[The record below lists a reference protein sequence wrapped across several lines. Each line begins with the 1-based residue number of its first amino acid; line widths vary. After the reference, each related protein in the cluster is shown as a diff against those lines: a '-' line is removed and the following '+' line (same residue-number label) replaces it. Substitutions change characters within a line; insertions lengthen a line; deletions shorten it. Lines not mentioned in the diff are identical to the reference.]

1 MCHDL
6 PNIQLIIQST
16 HTYRNI
22 NLNQNLSP
30 TLSARHCDLNSI
42 KTEHRVLF
50 LLCLFGCKFE
60 RDSQRY
66 GNERSR
72 LQRETIKVAN
82 FQIVIDM
89 IKPIKRIKNTA
100 KKKRKKQNSLS
111 LSFRNKNQTSRFLPF
126 LFLHFLTIVMIA
138 FVILSLLSFFG
149 ERFQFPY

>member
-100 KKKRKKQNSLS
+100 KKRKKQNSLS

>member
-16 HTYRNI
+16 HTYINI

-100 KKKRKKQNSLS
+100 KKKE
-111 LSFRNKNQTSRFLPF
+111 KNRIPLVY
-126 LFLHFLTIVMIA
+126 HFGIKIKPA
-138 FVILSLLSFFG
+138 DFFPSY
-149 ERFQFPY
+149 FYIF